1 VKRADVIDAFAA
13 VRDEAA
19 VITGPGAS
27 SGMLYVRD
35 HRPATIYNMELGY
48 ATAMCLG
55 IALGDPSRRVV
66 AIEGDGSLTAELQ
79 VFTTIARYAPANL
92 VVLAMDNG
100 IYGTG
105 GGTVRTAAGGSTD
118 LAAVARACGIAAD
131 HVLEVADVEASRA
144 ALAAALTRDGP
155 WIVVAHVDAVDASTG
170 PKRARPKVD
179 IVESAAALRQAL
191 EERGPST

>member
-13 VRDEAA
+13 VRGDAA

-35 HRPATIYNMELGY
+35 HQPATIYNMELGY

-79 VFTTIARYAPANL
+79 VLTTIARYAPPNL
-92 VVLAMDNG
+92 VILAMDNG

-105 GGTVRTAAGGSTD
+105 GGTVRTAVGGHTD
-118 LAAVARACGIAAD
+118 LAAVARACGVAPD
-131 HVLEVADVEASRA
+131 HVIEVADVEAARS
-144 ALAAALTRDGP
+144 ALQTALERPGP

-170 PKRARPKVD
+170 PKRARPRID
-179 IVESAAALRQAL
+179 IVESAAALRQVL
-191 EERGPST
+191 EERRPSA